1 MFQEYQILAMTLY
14 VKSNNSLLKW
24 MQSSSHVSETF
35 LKYIFLSIFY
45 FIKGNFLL
53 KKKQNRMPLF
63 KKLLYVEISFKFS
76 LFIFKAISKLTQVL
90 YMKVI

>member
-35 LKYIFLSIFY
+35 FKYIFLSIFY
-45 FIKGNFLL
+45 FIKGNCFTEK
-53 KKKQNRMPLF
+53 KKKQNAAF
-63 KKLLYVEISFKFS
+63 
-76 LFIFKAISKLTQVL
+76 
-90 YMKVI
+90 